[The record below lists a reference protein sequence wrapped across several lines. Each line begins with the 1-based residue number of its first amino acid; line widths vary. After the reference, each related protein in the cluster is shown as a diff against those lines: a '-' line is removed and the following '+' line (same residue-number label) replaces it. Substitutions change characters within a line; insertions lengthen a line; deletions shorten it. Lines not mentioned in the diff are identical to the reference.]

1 MKGIVAYDSVHG
13 STKAAA
19 EAIAEE
25 IRSEGHEV
33 QIINVKEFPKG
44 PLIGD
49 FLLIGSPT
57 RGGKMTKEAKEFI
70 DFLDADYWKG
80 KKVVTFDTVGPLS
93 KDAQKRRQTL
103 ASLNDKNAA
112 GKMKEA
118 LESRAVVARAKHL
131 LLQREGLTEHE
142 VFLKIQH
149 RARRERRTM
158 RQVAEEILEEGS
170 ASA

>member
-25 IRSEGHEV
+25 IRSEGHEA
-33 QIINVKEFPKG
+33 QIIYVKEWSKG
-44 PLIGD
+44 PLTGD

-70 DFLDADYWKG
+70 DSLDPGYWKG

-93 KDAQKRRQTL
+93 KDAEKRRQTL

-118 LESRAVVARAKHL
+118 LESRGIGVERIMHFAVVGMWGPLAPDGPEKAKEQTKGFL
-131 LLQREGLTEHE
+131 AGLH
-142 VFLKIQH
+142 
-149 RARRERRTM
+149 
-158 RQVAEEILEEGS
+158 
-170 ASA
+170 